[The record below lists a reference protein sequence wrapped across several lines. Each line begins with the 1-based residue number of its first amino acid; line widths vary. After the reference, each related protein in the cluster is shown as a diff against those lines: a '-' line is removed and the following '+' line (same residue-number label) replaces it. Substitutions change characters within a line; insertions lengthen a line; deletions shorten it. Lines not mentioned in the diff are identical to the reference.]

1 MNNIVDFD
9 NEIVIEQSAQS
20 EKEEKM
26 VEYIRSLRE
35 LEDAMEPYKEQKR
48 ELKKE
53 FLDADWLTKEEISMT
68 VKAYRLLK
76 DDGFNIDEFVS
87 IFATLKSR

>member
-9 NEIVIEQSAQS
+9 NEIVIEQSARS
-20 EKEEKM
+20 EKEDKM

-76 DDGFNIDEFVS
+76 DDNFELSEFNEIYK
-87 IFATLKSR
+87 TLRSR

>member
-35 LEDAMEPYKEQKR
+35 LEEAMEPYKEQKR

-76 DDGFNIDEFVS
+76 DDNFDLTEFNEIYK
-87 IFATLKSR
+87 TLRSR

>member
-9 NEIVIEQSAQS
+9 NEIVIEQSAQT
-20 EKEEKM
+20 EKEQKM

-35 LEDAMEPYKEQKR
+35 LEDAMDPYKEQKR

-76 DDGFNIDEFVS
+76 DDGFNIDEFVN

>member
-20 EKEEKM
+20 EKEQKM

-76 DDGFNIDEFVS
+76 DDNFELSEFNEIYK
-87 IFATLKSR
+87 TLRSR

>member
-35 LEDAMEPYKEQKR
+35 LEEAMEPYKEQKR

-87 IFATLKSR
+87 IFETLKNR

>member
-20 EKEEKM
+20 EKEQKM

-35 LEDAMEPYKEQKR
+35 LEDAMDPYKEQKR

-76 DDGFNIDEFVS
+76 DDGFNIDEFVN

>member
-53 FLDADWLTKEEISMT
+53 FVDADWLTKEEISMT

>member
-9 NEIVIEQSAQS
+9 NEIVIEQSARS
-20 EKEEKM
+20 EKEDKM

>member
-9 NEIVIEQSAQS
+9 NEIVIEQSAQT
-20 EKEEKM
+20 EKEQKM

-76 DDGFNIDEFVS
+76 DDGFNIDEFVN

>member
-76 DDGFNIDEFVS
+76 DDGFNIDEFVN